1 MLDYDT
7 NGMYGLIPKLDY
19 RRRVAS
25 KVKRKG
31 LAISIG

>member
-1 MLDYDT
+1 MFEDDT

-19 RRRVAS
+19 RRRIAS